1 MVLIH
6 NMDSDEEQLQI
17 VSYEE
22 PDAFAAAS
30 QAENRLGI
38 KMTPIRFHRSLMA
51 NLAGL
56 NMKI

>member
-1 MVLIH
+1 MVLSH
-6 NMDSDEEQLQI
+6 NMDSGEEQLQI

-38 KMTPIRFHRSLMA
+38 KMTPKVLPQFDGPSSWFEYV
-51 NLAGL
+51 
-56 NMKI
+56 